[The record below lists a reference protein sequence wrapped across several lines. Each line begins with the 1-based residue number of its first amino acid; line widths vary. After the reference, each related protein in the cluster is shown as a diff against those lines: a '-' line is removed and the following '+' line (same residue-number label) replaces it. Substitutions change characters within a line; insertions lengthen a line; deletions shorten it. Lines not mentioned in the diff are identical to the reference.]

1 MFSGVRPGLMVPG
14 NSIMG
19 SYDSGSLL
27 GSSSC
32 VEYPDAGGAKMCN
45 DDCFCPRDD
54 DRDEATDPTN
64 PQLFLTKDGTMPG
77 AVASFN
83 TCIGLVTEDTPKA
96 LDRSGVLK
104 MTHAP
109 PTVTKAD
116 CILPAILLYSL
127 L

>member
-1 MFSGVRPGLMVPG
+1 
-14 NSIMG
+14 MG
-19 SYDSGSLL
+19 SYDSGNLL
-27 GSSSC
+27 VSSSC
-32 VEYPDAGGAKMCN
+32 VEYPDAGGAKICN

-54 DRDEATDPTN
+54 DDDDDDRGEATDPTN
-64 PQLFLTKDGTMPG
+64 PQLFLTKDGRMPG
-77 AVASFN
+77 DVASFN